1 MYIEDAV
8 KINFDLLD
16 MIDLSDFIEP
26 GIDPRDIMDDV
37 QENYEEGNYSDEI
50 NEIIDGE
57 VLQGNVFNYISVEDF
72 MNYLTEKYNI
82 TFTEELRYYISL

>member
-16 MIDLSDFIEP
+16 MIDLSEFIEP